1 MADFREADLRGAD
14 LRDAVLRGTN
24 FDGADLRGASLQN
37 VDLTGCAI
45 NGIRLSDAKLDRTR
59 LSRAQLGDAIGEELA
74 GEYELARRGYLQ
86 LERNFTDLGD
96 PEAASWAYRRRR
108 RVQKWEALRKGRES
122 LRSGNYGSAAQS
134 LTRYANDWVVQL
146 VCDYGESVPRVLL
159 TILSVVLLFAVWYGV
174 SGGVLKEADDSARP
188 GETAR
193 SPLNLLRYSM
203 TVMVSPSDPPS
214 DLKAATE
221 QDQFVTILQ
230 SYIGIFLIGLL
241 GFVAGNRIRR

>member
-14 LRDAVLRGTN
+14 LRDVVLRGTN

-86 LERNFTDLGD
+86 LERNFTDIGD

-108 RVQKWEALRKGRES
+108 RVQKWEALRKVRES
-122 LRSGNYGSAAQS
+122 LRSGSYGSAAQS

-159 TILSVVLLFAVWYGV
+159 TIWAVVLMFTGWYWVG
-174 SGGVLKEADDSARP
+174 GGVLKETPDDAQR
-188 GETAR
+188 AVCQ
-193 SPLNLLRYSM
+193 SPLDLLRYSM
-203 TVMVSPSDPPS
+203 TVMVSPSDPPP
-214 DLKAATE
+214 DLRAATE